1 MDRCVAHVRAVRVV
15 LGVLLGFAAV
25 LLQGSPARAQKPVS
39 LLELFNHAT
48 GTNPEVG
55 AARAGVRAAGHG
67 VVDSYIGFGPRVTAT
82 YDQQRER
89 QNVMATQNPVY
100 QTGKAYFGN
109 QIGYGEAVQPVF
121 DYRLFAQLKGARA
134 GERRESYLATA
145 AEQKVIYSL
154 VEAYLLALSAN
165 DSYALSQVEAKNL
178 QSHQGEIKEKIKSG
192 LSNEGD
198 LDEVEARYGL
208 ARARMVQAAAAVSEA
223 FAAIERVAGI
233 GAPAL
238 MPLKGTIPVPRPE
251 ARVEDWVIQ
260 VLQGNPDLLAAN
272 ETITVARADFD
283 KAIGGHLPRADLR
296 ATYNRSNTGG
306 SLYGGGSYTDDMLL
320 TLRVTVPIFNSQ
332 GQGLQFLQAKER
344 ERQAQLNWDVRRRE
358 LVQKT
363 QTTYLEVVSN
373 SERVKILAS
382 AAAAQERVAA
392 GRRTK
397 FQTGLTNITDVL
409 DAEAASYRAKR
420 EYLAARYNYVLT
432 MMQLKQLA
440 GNISP
445 IDIGFVDSLL
455 DPRQRP
461 VRRIAL

>member
-1 MDRCVAHVRAVRVV
+1 
-15 LGVLLGFAAV
+15 
-25 LLQGSPARAQKPVS
+25 
-39 LLELFNHAT
+39 
-48 GTNPEVG
+48 
-55 AARAGVRAAGHG
+55 ARAGVRAAGHG
-67 VVDSYIGFGPRVTAT
+67 VIDSYIGFGPRVTAT

-121 DYRLFAQLKGARA
+121 DYRLFAQLKGAQA

-192 LSNEGD
+192 LANEGD

-208 ARARMVQAAAAVSEA
+208 ARARMIQAAAAVSEA
-223 FAAIERVAGI
+223 FAAIERIAGI
-233 GAPAL
+233 AAPAL
-238 MPLKGTIPVPRPE
+238 MPLKGAIPVPRPDP
-251 ARVEDWVIQ
+251 ARPEDWVIA
-260 VLQGNPDLLAAN
+260 VLQGNPELLAAN

-306 SLYGGGSYTDDMLL
+306 SLYGGGSNTDDMLL

-373 SERVKILAS
+373 SERVKILSS
-382 AAAAQERVAA
+382 AAAAQEKVAA

-420 EYLAARYNYVLT
+420 EYLAARYNYLLT
-432 MMQLKQLA
+432 MMQLKELA
-440 GNISP
+440 GAISP
-445 IDIGFVDSLL
+445 TDIGFIDSLL